1 MANTLRFELYDLKLF
16 VAAVESGSIS
26 KAAEQLPLALSAA
39 SARIKTLEDRLG
51 SQLLLR
57 GARGVKVTT
66 AGKLFYDHALRM
78 LRVAGDAQRGMDALA
93 GKGRE
98 KLRLWSNTTGLS
110 TRLPRQLAEYL
121 EMNPELD
128 IEFEQHSS
136 REVLKAVNSGAA
148 DLGIVDGDYSQR
160 DLLYLLYQR
169 NQLVVIAH
177 PQNELAQH
185 SSCKFIDWLAQPLV
199 GYESES
205 SLQQFIER
213 MALIAHLPAN
223 FRVKVPNFSSVAKMV
238 SQGIGVAIVPMPLAK
253 QYEPQYDIR
262 TIELAETWANR
273 ELHVCVQPNENTSL
287 PAIKLARYL
296 ARIE

>member
-1 MANTLRFELYDLKLF
+1 MTNALRFELYDLKLY
-16 VAAVESGSIS
+16 VATVESGSIS
-26 KAAEQLPLALSAA
+26 KAAEKLPLALSAA
-39 SARIKTLEDRLG
+39 SARIKNLEDRLG

-110 TRLPRQLAEYL
+110 TRLPQQLAEYL
-121 EMNPELD
+121 QMNPELD
-128 IEFEQHSS
+128 IEFEQHAS
-136 REVLKAVNSGAA
+136 RDVLKAVNSGAA

-177 PQNELAQH
+177 PQNALAQQAR
-185 SSCKFIDWLAQPLV
+185 CKFIDWLAQPLV

-238 SQGIGVAIVPMPLAK
+238 SQGIGVAIVPLPLAE
-253 QYEPQYDIR
+253 QYQSQYDIR
-262 TIELAETWANR
+262 IVDLDETWANR

-287 PAIKLARYL
+287 PAIKLARFL
-296 ARIE
+296 AQIE